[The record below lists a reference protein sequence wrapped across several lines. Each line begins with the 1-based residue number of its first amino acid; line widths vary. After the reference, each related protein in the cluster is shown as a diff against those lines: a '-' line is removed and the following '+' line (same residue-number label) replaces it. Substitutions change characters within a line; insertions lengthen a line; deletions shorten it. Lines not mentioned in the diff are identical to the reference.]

1 MATICGR
8 FRLKATLANT
18 GADAPTYLIN
28 CYNSGGTFMF
38 AVQFVWLNASSTR
51 VLRVFGNTTSLLQMG
66 SDYVL
71 PDTNWHTIQF
81 KAVLSATVGE
91 AYLWVDGTQVV
102 NVTGLAFT
110 STLAADKIGF
120 IGDNWT
126 GTAPTGSLWVDDI
139 IIDDA
144 VVPGIGWQIARQGV
158 AGTPTDTSANWVL
171 VTGANIQACLSQTP
185 TDTTNVI
192 TNATASA
199 VARTMVVSPFSA
211 GQVTTDGQ
219 SAHGSGSI
227 GSGDTINGVK
237 TGITGKT
244 SSTSSDSADSVRLRV
259 PVGGT
264 NVDTLL
270 TAWPTSTAAYQQ
282 VYWSSIPT
290 YANLN
295 NCEVGVLRGATGTR
309 THTIQDMWVIVDY
322 TPVTG
327 TIYNNTATV
336 ALTTPAASS
345 SNTYTLRPTV
355 TAGVGTPGA
364 SLSDTMVMVNAIT
377 AALAAGNATPT
388 PNLVIPESATGALT
402 AGGAIGTPNLAIPE
416 SVTAA
421 LAAGGAAASDVYV
434 VAALVTGA
442 LAAGGASA
450 TTQQVFVSTLTA
462 AVSAL
467 GASVAPNLVIPLAT
481 SAALSAIGATAAAGL
496 MLANSLTAALGGL
509 GGTATYAGIVV
520 ADEAIVIWRNRGGF

>member
-1 MATICGR
+1 MAGGETGTVAHESAAAVNVDTTLDSATLPTGSPGLNSIKFTPTTNTGGGLVSPTGLAMATICGR

-171 VTGANIQACLSQTP
+171 VTGANIQASCHRHRP
-185 TDTTNVI
+185 
-192 TNATASA
+192 
-199 VARTMVVSPFSA
+199 
-211 GQVTTDGQ
+211 
-219 SAHGSGSI
+219 
-227 GSGDTINGVK
+227 
-237 TGITGKT
+237 
-244 SSTSSDSADSVRLRV
+244 
-259 PVGGT
+259 
-264 NVDTLL
+264 
-270 TAWPTSTAAYQQ
+270 
-282 VYWSSIPT
+282 
-290 YANLN
+290 
-295 NCEVGVLRGATGTR
+295 
-309 THTIQDMWVIVDY
+309 IQRM
-322 TPVTG
+322 
-327 TIYNNTATV
+327 
-336 ALTTPAASS
+336 
-345 SNTYTLRPTV
+345 
-355 TAGVGTPGA
+355 
-364 SLSDTMVMVNAIT
+364 
-377 AALAAGNATPT
+377 
-388 PNLVIPESATGALT
+388 
-402 AGGAIGTPNLAIPE
+402 
-416 SVTAA
+416 
-421 LAAGGAAASDVYV
+421 
-434 VAALVTGA
+434 
-442 LAAGGASA
+442 
-450 TTQQVFVSTLTA
+450 
-462 AVSAL
+462 
-467 GASVAPNLVIPLAT
+467 
-481 SAALSAIGATAAAGL
+481 
-496 MLANSLTAALGGL
+496 
-509 GGTATYAGIVV
+509 
-520 ADEAIVIWRNRGGF
+520 